1 MQVLE
6 LAGNAAR
13 DNKKNRINPRH
24 VLLAVRN
31 DDELGKLLQG
41 VTIASGGVLPNIN
54 PVLLPKKSTSAAPEK
69 LSTLKSPKKEGLD
82 DLDLRLSLPL
92 VLLCCSRI
100 AMIVLV
106 RTSVA
111 VRLPQQLQVSQWLK
125 CPVLHDLC
133 PQRSFLFDQFGLLP
147 LYSNSVRPVPSSSD
161 ISKESSGTVSD
172 ESKPHD
178 CFGKDTIAN
187 AAAKVGPAVVNIA
200 IPQGLTIHHTDFFGI
215 TSGKSIGSG
224 TIINKDGTILTAA
237 HVVVDFNGSRRSSK
251 GKIEVTLQDGRT
263 FEGKVV
269 NADMHSDI
277 AIVKINSETPL
288 PEAKLGSSSRL
299 RPGDWVIAMGC
310 PLSLQN
316 TVTAGIVSCV
326 DRKSS
331 DLGFSGLPRE
341 YLQTDCAINVGNSGG
356 PLVNMDGEVIGVNI
370 MKVAAADGL
379 SFSVPI
385 DSVCKI
391 LKHFK
396 KSGRVIR
403 PWLGLKMLDLN
414 EMIIAQ
420 LKKRDASFPNVNN
433 GILVPMVTPRSP
445 GERAGFCPGDVVIEF
460 DGKPVER
467 LEEVIEILGDRVG
480 VPIKVLVKRAGDKL
494 VTLTVIP
501 EEANIDV

>member
-1 MQVLE
+1 MNCMWQRRLG
-6 LAGNAAR
+6 LIRTAAMAGATLFCCREYDRFRAS
-13 DNKKNRINPRH
+13 I
-24 VLLAVRN
+24 AVRVP
-31 DDELGKLLQG
+31 EP
-41 VTIASGGVLPNIN
+41 LP
-54 PVLLPKKSTSAAPEK
+54 
-69 LSTLKSPKKEGLD
+69 D
-82 DLDLRLSLPL
+82 SL
-92 VLLCCSRI
+92 
-100 AMIVLV
+100 
-106 RTSVA
+106 
-111 VRLPQQLQVSQWLK
+111 WLT
-125 CPVLHDLC
+125 CPVL
-133 PQRSFLFDQFGLLP
+133 FD
-147 LYSNSVRPVPSSSD
+147 LYSRHFPFSNKSGIVALYSYRVSPVPSSD
-161 ISKESSGTVSD
+161 VTKEASGAVD
-172 ESKPHD
+172 DKSKPSD

-200 IPQGLTIHHTDFFGI
+200 IHQDFFGI
-215 TSGKSIGSG
+215 ASGRSIGSG
-224 TIINKDGTILTAA
+224 TIINKDGTILTSA
-237 HVVVDFNGSRRSSK
+237 HVVVDFLGTRGSSK

-269 NADMHSDI
+269 NADLHSDI
-277 AIVKINSETPL
+277 ATVKINSETPL

-299 RPGDWVIAMGC
+299 RPGDWVIAVGC

-331 DLGFSGLPRE
+331 DLGFSDTPRE
-341 YLQTDCAINVGNSGG
+341 YLQTDCAINMGNSGG
-356 PLVNMDGEVIGVNI
+356 PLVNMDGEIIGVNM

-391 LKHFK
+391 LEHFK
-396 KSGRVIR
+396 RNGRVIR

-420 LKKRDASFPNVNN
+420 LKKQDDSFPNVTK

-445 GERAGFCPGDVVIEF
+445 AERAGFCPGDVVIEF

-467 LEEVIEILGDRVG
+467 LKEVIEILGDKVG
-480 VPIKVLVKRAGDKL
+480 VPVKVVVKRRGDKL

-501 EEANIDV
+501 EEANLDI